1 MHDNIRSS
9 LYFPNGIKLEDE
21 IEVAQTLGIRFHS
34 TRGSMSIGESNGGLP
49 PDYLVE
55 DESFII
61 KDSQDI
67 INKWHDPSHGS
78 MIRIALAPCSP
89 FSVSKELMRDTA
101 ILAREYNVGCI
112 LI

>member
-1 MHDNIRSS
+1 M
-9 LYFPNGIKLEDE
+9 
-21 IEVAQTLGIRFHS
+21 
-34 TRGSMSIGESNGGLP
+34 ESNGGLP

-101 ILAREYNVGCI
+101 ILAREYNVGLHTHLAENSDDVEYSKRMFGLTPGQYI
-112 LI
+112 EELGGLEKMFGTRIV